1 MVDIDASAGTAE
13 GVPKHG
19 ASQTNDASEEEEG
32 VDVMELTKKHN
43 NANDASNTDNI
54 NHEHGNHHH
63 HNDHKHHD
71 NHEHENNDE
80 QHPTYKPTEE
90 VKLEDLYNPN
100 NLTWDELE
108 MLLYEWE
115 EEAATSVTE
124 YLDMKVIHTLRT
136 GEYDD
141 DWYKDSEDEE
151 EEEQEDK
158 GSRGGGWLSKLKNTA
173 THEDD
178 GGKTQVVFNKRG
190 PTRYLNLTDDA
201 AHVVEFYAPWYETF
215 VYLYIDF
222 LFQLVCNA
230 KSYCYVIHIY
240 RCPHCQNYKWRYVEI
255 AEEVKRRSITPGAW
269 VLCSYHM
276 CSFISPCSKHLNS
289 RTQFNSMQ
297 FPVTYT
303 TPFVLRMEL
312 VAFPPS

>member
-1 MVDIDASAGTAE
+1 MVDKDASAGTAE

-19 ASQTNDASEEEEG
+19 ASQTNDASKEG
-32 VDVMELTKKHN
+32 VDVMELELTKKHN
-43 NANDASNTDNI
+43 NANDASNTDNSTTATHNH

-63 HNDHKHHD
+63 HHNNHKHHD
-71 NHEHENNDE
+71 NHEHENND

-151 EEEQEDK
+151 EEEEKEEDK
-158 GSRGGGWLSKLKNTA
+158 SSTGGGWLSKLKNTA

-201 AHVVEFYAPWYETF
+201 AHVVEFYAPWYESF
-215 VYLYIDF
+215 VYLCIIDHTMQN
-222 LFQLVCNA
+222 LTVPCHTSIGALIVRIINGVMLRLLQKLNVGQLLQVRG
-230 KSYCYVIHIY
+230 H
-240 RCPHCQNYKWRYVEI
+240 
-255 AEEVKRRSITPGAW
+255 
-269 VLCSYHM
+269 
-276 CSFISPCSKHLNS
+276 
-289 RTQFNSMQ
+289 
-297 FPVTYT
+297 
-303 TPFVLRMEL
+303 
-312 VAFPPS
+312 